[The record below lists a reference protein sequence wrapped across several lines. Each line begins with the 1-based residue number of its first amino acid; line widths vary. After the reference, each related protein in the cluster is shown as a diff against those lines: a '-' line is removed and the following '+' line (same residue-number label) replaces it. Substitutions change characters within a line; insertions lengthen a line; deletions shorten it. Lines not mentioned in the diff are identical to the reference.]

1 MNLADRI
8 KRKAKKLPGG
18 LDTLAAVSGISKRTL
33 SRRLNHMEEMTQAEF
48 SRIAATV
55 GLDREEKEEWLKGN
69 F

>member
-33 SRRLNHMEEMTQAEF
+33 SRRLNHLEDLTQKEF
-48 SRIAATV
+48 SSIAATV
-55 GLDREEKEEWLKGN
+55 GLDREERKAWIDGN

>member
-1 MNLADRI
+1 MNLSDRI

-33 SRRLNHMEEMTQAEF
+33 SRRLSHMEEMTQKEF
-48 SRIAATV
+48 SQIAATV
-55 GLDREEKEEWLKGN
+55 GLDREEKEAWLKGN

>member
-1 MNLADRI
+1 MNLSDRI

-33 SRRLNHMEEMTQAEF
+33 SRRLSHLEEFTQKEF
-48 SRIAATV
+48 SQVAATI
-55 GLDREEKEEWLKGN
+55 GLDREEKEAWLKGN